1 MTGHM
6 IVNSVPVWARS
17 KPFSK
22 RNNNNN
28 SNNNNKKDVW
38 SHLRVHVTV
47 VDVPV
52 TQAFN
57 PTAREAKTSLL
68 YIENSRAAR
77 AT

>member
-1 MTGHM
+1 M
-6 IVNSVPVWARS
+6 IVNSLPVWARS
-17 KPFSK
+17 KPFST

-28 SNNNNKKDVW
+28 SNNSRKKDVW

-57 PTAREAKTSLL
+57 PTSWEAKGSIVQQRRESGLVWW
-68 YIENSRAAR
+68 
-77 AT
+77 